1 MRDEATNVLHLDR
14 ARDKR
19 GDKLRAAIVDE
30 TLELASR
37 EIDRIAGD
45 LRADPHDVC
54 CSLMLAL
61 LRRIAREGDNPYDDL
76 DWLADSLKLLNEA
89 KEFQPSAIT
98 GLVIP
103 TKPGWF
109 GGILRKFP

>member
-1 MRDEATNVLHLDR
+1 MRDEVTNVLQFDR
-14 ARDKR
+14 ARDER
-19 GDKLRAAIVDE
+19 DDKLRAAIVDE

-37 EIDRIAGD
+37 EVDRIAGD
-45 LRADPHDVC
+45 LGADPHDVC

-61 LRRIAREGDNPYDDL
+61 LRRTAREGDNPYDDL

-89 KEFQPSAIT
+89 TAYQPSAKT
-98 GLVIP
+98 EPAIP

-109 GGILRKFP
+109 GVILRKFP